1 MAFPGDEFLKT
12 FYLFP
17 FSAADFFQGL
27 VKITGALLVP
37 LTTASLLSAVIIGAA
52 GEAMD
57 LERLHREVGD
67 AVADRLR
74 SLSLDGT
81 SNTET
86 DMDQV
91 ARQLHQTLLG
101 RNENTKQLHVEN
113 IYRESEGEL
122 SK

>member
-1 MAFPGDEFLKT
+1 
-12 FYLFP
+12 
-17 FSAADFFQGL
+17 
-27 VKITGALLVP
+27 
-37 LTTASLLSAVIIGAA
+37 
-52 GEAMD
+52 MD

-74 SLSLDGT
+74 SLSLDGS
-81 SNTET
+81 SNSEL

-113 IYRESEGEL
+113 IYRESEGECSVKDPITTFEIQKTNQTL
-122 SK
+122 LFALFFLL